1 MCPHLQL
8 YHIVLHMWSINVP
21 QTNTQQQASD
31 QNWDF
36 MKNTVEITNEAIQ
49 L

>member
-8 YHIVLHMWSINVP
+8 YHIVLHMWSINVHK
-21 QTNTQQQASD
+21 TNTQQQASD
-31 QNWDF
+31 QNWDL

>member
-8 YHIVLHMWSINVP
+8 HHIVLHMWSINVP

-31 QNWDF
+31 QNWDL
-36 MKNTVEITNEAIQ
+36 MKNTVEITSEAIQ